1 MPGHIKKS
9 EGPDPDPDP
18 WLVVS
23 PELKVKLKAKPYDPK
38 KSCWVPEKATGGYL
52 EGLID
57 STDGDKVTVT
67 ILTTKDKKVFKK
79 DQVGQVNPPKFDC
92 SDDMSGLTYLN
103 DACVLWNSVVRYKNE
118 LIYTYSGLFCIA
130 INPYKRFPIYTQR
143 AMEIYIGKRRSECP
157 PHIFGVAEG
166 SYQGMQ
172 NAGKNQSILITGE
185 SGAGKTE
192 NTKKVISYFASI
204 GASGKK
210 KEGEPG
216 LEDKIVQ
223 TNPVLEAWGNAK
235 TVRNDNSSRFG
246 KFIRIWF
253 NQAGKLSGADMV
265 VYLLEKSRL
274 TFQAELERCY
284 HSFYNLMSDQVV
296 DLKEKCLL
304 SDDIY
309 DYWWVSQ
316 GKVTVPSIDDKEDM
330 MFADEAYDILG
341 FTKEEKYNIYKLT
354 SVVMHMGNLTKDF
367 VPVGKEEQAEVK
379 DDTNARKV
387 AELCGIDSEW
397 MCTYFCKPKLK
408 VGTEWVSKGQS
419 CSGAANSVA
428 GIGRKIYELVFRF
441 IVDKCNTT
449 LIDLSMKKVQYIGCL
464 DIAGFE
470 IFDYNGFEQICINFC
485 NEKLQ
490 QFFNQHMFVL
500 EQEEYVRE
508 GIEWANVDFG
518 MDLQKCITMFE
529 KPMGLL
535 AILEEESLFP
545 KATDATFAAKLH
557 ENLLGKCENFQ
568 KANPKPDPNAHFAVV
583 HYAAT
588 VSYNLT
594 GWLDKNKDPLN
605 DTVVE
610 LMKNGSNNLLIE
622 CFHDH
627 PGQPLEAKKDQG
639 GGGRKK
645 GGGKTVSSFYKGQ
658 LDDLMKTLY
667 ATDPSFIRCVVPNT
681 HKQPG
686 GVEPG
691 LVMHQYQCNG
701 VLAGIAICRK
711 GFPNKMLYP
720 EFKARY
726 NILAAGAVAKAKND
740 KAAAKAVLDTIKLE
754 AEKYRLGHTK
764 VFFRAGIL
772 GYMEEVRED
781 RIGSVLSWLQ
791 GQARGKASR
800 LVFKKMQDQKLALY
814 CLQRTI
820 RNWHIGKTWLWW
832 QLWLAIKPNLK
843 CTKFAQYKAEYEEKI
858 AIAEANIDKAVAECN
873 KVTAEH
879 DRLLN
884 EKNDLVLALQS
895 GGSAVQDIIDKTN
908 RIEAMKND
916 VQKQL
921 DDTNMRI
928 KGEEEQK
935 AVINQQAAKVKSE
948 ADKLRGETKTLESQM
963 EACEEDKMTK
973 DSQIR
978 TLKEEIAHQEELI
991 AKLQKEKRSIG
1002 DSRQKTEE
1010 DIQAMEDRC
1019 NHLNKVKGK
1028 LEQSLDECEDSL
1040 EREKKSKS
1048 DVEKIKRKVEGD
1060 LKLTQEAVADLE
1072 RIRSELS
1079 QTVQR
1084 KEKEISSM
1092 SAKIEDEQTLGGK
1105 YSRQIKE
1112 LQGRL
1117 EELDEELAVERQNRA
1132 KAEKNRSLLSRDIED
1147 LGQKLEDAGNNT
1159 ATQIELNKKRENELS
1174 KLKAELEESNIAH
1187 EGTLAALRQK
1197 HNNNMSELGEQI
1209 DSLNKMKGKAEKDK
1223 AGMERDL
1230 QEARAGLDEAMRERA
1245 NHERN
1250 GKLTQGLI
1258 VESNQK
1264 LDEMARALNE
1274 ADSSRKKLQV
1284 ENQDLTR
1291 QIEETE
1297 NAIAAL
1303 NKNKIS
1309 LTTQLEDTKRMGDS
1323 EARDRASLLSRFK
1336 NLNTELENLK
1346 ERIDEENEKKSDGLK
1361 GLSKAHAEVQLWRS
1375 KYETEGLGRVDELEG
1390 VKQKIT
1396 ARLAE
1401 AEETIDSLNQKVA
1414 STEKTKH
1421 RLETELEDLQLEYE
1435 RVHAAAIITEKR
1447 GKNFDKVVGEWKAKV
1462 DDLSAEID
1470 ASQKECRNYNSELFR
1485 LKAAW
1490 DETVEQLDVVKREN
1504 KNLADEIK
1512 DLLDQLGD
1520 GGRSI
1525 HELDKQRRRLEV
1537 EKEELQAALEEAEA
1551 ALEQEENKVLRSQ
1564 LELGQVRQEIDR
1576 KIQEK
1581 EEEFNN
1587 TRKNHQRAMDSM
1599 QASLEAETR
1608 AKAEALRIKKKL
1620 ESDINELEIALDH
1633 ANKAN
1638 SEAQK
1643 SIKRY
1648 QGQLRDVESQFEEE
1662 SRQRMEIAEKA
1673 GLADRKANA
1682 LQGEMEESRAL
1693 LDSADRSKKQCDM
1706 ELADARSA
1714 VNDMTSINSKAL
1726 AEKRHLE
1733 SACHTM
1739 HAEIDDMLHQAKNS
1753 EEKAKKAMVDAA
1765 RLADELRAEQDHA
1778 SGQEKAKR
1786 ALDTQISELDNRLA
1800 EANDN
1805 AMKGGRNAMAKLESR
1820 IREME
1825 IELGGV
1831 QSRTSEAAKAY
1842 QKAERRIK
1850 ELQFQQEEDHKN
1862 QDQMTDLAHKL
1873 QQKIKTYKKQIE
1885 EAEEI
1890 AALNLAKFRK
1900 AQQELEETEDR
1911 TKMAEAQLSL
1921 SRQAR
1926 GGSTFM

>member
-1 MPGHIKKS
+1 M
-9 EGPDPDPDP
+9 D
-18 WLVVS
+18 
-23 PELKVKLKAKPYDPK
+23 
-38 KSCWVPEKATGGYL
+38 
-52 EGLID
+52 
-57 STDGDKVTVT
+57 
-67 ILTTKDKKVFKK
+67 
-79 DQVGQVNPPKFDC
+79 
-92 SDDMSGLTYLN
+92 
-103 DACVLWNSVVRYKNE
+103 
-118 LIYTYSGLFCIA
+118 
-130 INPYKRFPIYTQR
+130 
-143 AMEIYIGKRRSECP
+143 IYIGKRRSECP

-265 VYLLEKSRL
+265 VYLLKKSRL

-284 HSFYNLMSDQVV
+284 HSFYNIMSDQVP
-296 DLKEKCLL
+296 DLKEKAHL
-304 SDDIY
+304 SNDIY

-316 GKVTVPSIDDKEDM
+316 GKTTVESIDDKEDM

-341 FTKEEKYNIYKLT
+341 FTAEEKYNIYKLT
-354 SVVMHMGNLTKDF
+354 AVVMHMGNLTKDF
-367 VPVGKEEQAEVK
+367 VPVGKEEQAEIK
-379 DDTNARKV
+379 DDTNAQKV
-387 AELCGIDSEW
+387 ASLCGIDTEW
-397 MCTYFCKPKLK
+397 MITYFCKPKLK
-408 VGTEWVSKGQS
+408 VGTEWVSKGQT
-419 CSGAANSVA
+419 CAGAANSVA

-441 IVDKCNTT
+441 MIEKCNDT
-449 LIDLSMKKVQYIGCL
+449 LIDPTMKKVQYIGCL

-545 KATDATFAAKLH
+545 KATDLTFAAKLH

-568 KANPKPDPNAHFAVV
+568 KPSPKPDPGAHFAVI

-594 GWLDKNKDPLN
+594 AWLEKNKDPLN

-610 LMKNGSNNLLIE
+610 LMKNGTNNLLIE

-627 PGQPLEAKKDQG
+627 PGQPTEVKKDD
-639 GGGRKK
+639 GGRKKK
-645 GGGKTVSSFYKGQ
+645 GGGKTVSSYFKGQ
-658 LDDLMKTLY
+658 LDDLMTTLY
-667 ATDPSFIRCVVPNT
+667 KTHPHFIRCVVPNT
-681 HKQPG
+681 HKIPG

-720 EFKARY
+720 EFKSRY
-726 NILAAGAVAKAKND
+726 NILAAGLVAKAKND
-740 KAAAKAVLDTIKLE
+740 KAAAKAVLDFIKLE
-754 AEKYRLGHTK
+754 PEKYRLGHTK

-781 RIGSVLSWLQ
+781 RIGTVLSWLQ
-791 GQARGKASR
+791 FQARGKASR

-820 RNWHIGKTWLWW
+820 RNFRIGKTWLWW

-873 KVTAEH
+873 KVVAEH
-879 DRLLN
+879 DKLMN
-884 EKNDLVLALQS
+884 EKNELVLALQS

-921 DDTNMRI
+921 DDTMARV
-928 KGEEEQK
+928 KSEEEQK
-935 AVINQQAAKVKSE
+935 AAISQQASKVKSD
-948 ADKLRGETKTLESQM
+948 ADRLRGEIKTLESQM
-963 EACEEDKMTK
+963 EACEEDKATK

-978 TLKEEIAHQEELI
+978 TLKDEIAHQEELI
-991 AKLQKEKRSIG
+991 AKLHKEKRSIG
-1002 DSRQKTEE
+1002 DSKQKTEE
-1010 DIQAMEDRC
+1010 DIQAMEDKC
-1019 NHLNKVKGK
+1019 NYLNKVKGK
-1028 LEQSLDECEDSL
+1028 LEQNLDECEDNL

-1072 RIRSELS
+1072 RIRSKLG

-1084 KEKEISSM
+1084 KEKELASM

-1105 YSRQIKE
+1105 YSRQVKE

-1117 EELDEELAVERQNRA
+1117 EELDEELAIERQNRA

-1159 ATQIELNKKRENELS
+1159 ATQIELNKKREAELS
-1174 KLKAELEESNIAH
+1174 KLKSELEESNIAH

-1197 HNNNMSELGEQI
+1197 HNNTMSELGEQI
-1209 DSLNKMKGKAEKDK
+1209 DSINKMKAKAEKDK

-1230 QEARAGLDEAMRERA
+1230 QEARASLDEAMRERA

-1258 VESNQK
+1258 VEANQK

-1274 ADSSRKKLQV
+1274 ADSSKKKLHV

-1297 NAIAAL
+1297 SAIAAL
-1303 NKNKIS
+1303 GKGKIS
-1309 LTTQLEDTKRMGDS
+1309 LTTQLEDTKRLADA
-1323 EARDRASLLSRFK
+1323 EARDRASLLTKYK
-1336 NLNTELENLK
+1336 NLSTESENLRM
-1346 ERIDEENEKKSDGLK
+1346 RIEEEADKKNDVLK
-1361 GLSKAHAEVQLWRS
+1361 ALSKAQAEIQLWRS
-1375 KYETEGLGRVDELEG
+1375 KFETEGLGRIDELEG
-1390 VKQKIT
+1390 SKAKLSSRV
-1396 ARLAE
+1396 AE
-1401 AEETIDSLNQKVA
+1401 AEETIDSLNAKVS

-1421 RLETELEDLQLEYE
+1421 RLEAELEEMSMEYE
-1435 RVHAAAIITEKR
+1435 RTHAAAVITEKR
-1447 GKNFDKVVGEWKAKV
+1447 ARNFDKVVGEWKAKA
-1462 DDLSAEID
+1462 DDITAELE
-1470 ASQKECRNYNSELFR
+1470 ASRSECRNFNSEVYR
-1485 LKAAW
+1485 LKAAY
-1490 DETVEQLDVVKREN
+1490 DETNEQLDVVRREN

-1537 EKEELQAALEEAEA
+1537 EKEELQAALEEAEGA
-1551 ALEQEENKVLRSQ
+1551 PEQEENKVLRAQ

-1587 TRKNHQRAMDSM
+1587 TRKNHSRAMDSM
-1599 QASLEAETR
+1599 QASLEAESR

-1638 SEAQK
+1638 AEALK

-1648 QGQLRDVESQFEEE
+1648 QNQLREVEGSWEEE
-1662 SRQRMEIAEKA
+1662 HRQHVAITEKA
-1673 GLADRKANA
+1673 GLAERKANA
-1682 LQGEMEESRAL
+1682 LHGELEESRAL
-1693 LDSADRSKKQCDM
+1693 LDSADRGKKQTEM
-1706 ELADARSA
+1706 ELAEARSA
-1714 VNDMTSINSKAL
+1714 VNDMTAINSKAMS
-1726 AEKRHLE
+1726 EKRHLE
-1733 SACHTM
+1733 SACHTL
-1739 HAEIDDMLHQAKNS
+1739 HAEIDDCLHQAKNS
-1753 EEKAKKAMVDAA
+1753 EDKAKKAMVDAA

-1778 SGQEKAKR
+1778 SNQEKAKR
-1786 ALDTQISELDNRLA
+1786 TLETQIMEL
-1800 EANDN
+1800 
-1805 AMKGGRNAMAKLESR
+1805 
-1820 IREME
+1820 
-1825 IELGGV
+1825 V
-1831 QSRTSEAAKAY
+1831 
-1842 QKAERRIK
+1842 
-1850 ELQFQQEEDHKN
+1850 
-1862 QDQMTDLAHKL
+1862 
-1873 QQKIKTYKKQIE
+1873 
-1885 EAEEI
+1885 
-1890 AALNLAKFRK
+1890 
-1900 AQQELEETEDR
+1900 
-1911 TKMAEAQLSL
+1911 
-1921 SRQAR
+1921 
-1926 GGSTFM
+1926 